1 MAAVAGQLKRIEG
14 CGFAQAPGAARTAL
28 GQLMLPVVGGNWE
41 TCAAA
46 AGRAEYCQQPFVGL
60 AAPSTAA
67 DRDRYR
73 SMKQHYRCYDAAV
86 DQRRSS

>member
-1 MAAVAGQLKRIEG
+1 MAAVAGQLKKIEG
-14 CGFAQAPGAARTAL
+14 YGFAQAPVAARTAL
-28 GQLMLPVVGGNWE
+28 GQLMLPVAGSWE

-46 AGRAEYCQQPFVGL
+46 GRSKEVDGQQPFVGL

-73 SMKQHYRCYDAAV
+73 SIKQHYRC
-86 DQRRSS
+86 